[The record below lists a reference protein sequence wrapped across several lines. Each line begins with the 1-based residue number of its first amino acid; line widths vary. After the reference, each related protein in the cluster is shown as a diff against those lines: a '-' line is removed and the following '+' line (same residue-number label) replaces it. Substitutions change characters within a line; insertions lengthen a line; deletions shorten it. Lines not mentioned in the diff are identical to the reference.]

1 MYDKDR
7 FSQHINLTVAQLISI
22 LQQLPQNAKV
32 NICGDDYCYI
42 HVETDNTVVN
52 LDNEPLDE
60 NYENS

>member
-7 FSQHINLTVAQLISI
+7 FSQHLNLTVAQLISL
-22 LQQLPQNAKV
+22 LQQLPQDAKV
-32 NICGDDYCYI
+32 TICGDDYCHI

-52 LDNEPLDE
+52 LDNEPLDD